1 MSVFFSNKRLYVVLL
16 AFRPESS
23 EPLSRVFL
31 DALDHHYQVT
41 PLHGIAVDHPIN
53 MGDDFM
59 IQQ

>member
-1 MSVFFSNKRLYVVLL
+1 MVLL